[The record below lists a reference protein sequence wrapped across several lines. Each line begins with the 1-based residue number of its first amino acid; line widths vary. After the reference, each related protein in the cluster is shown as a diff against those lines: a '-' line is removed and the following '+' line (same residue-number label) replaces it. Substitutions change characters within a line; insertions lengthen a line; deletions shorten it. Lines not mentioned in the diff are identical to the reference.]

1 VCKILNINGS
11 NGHLLIIVESID
23 HWFCYG
29 SNALWWDLAPRW
41 GAYEIPLR
49 EKRQEHEIYV
59 TLGDVPGGPR

>member
-1 VCKILNINGS
+1 MDQMLCG
-11 NGHLLIIVESID
+11 GT
-23 HWFCYG
+23 
-29 SNALWWDLAPRW
+29 LAPRW